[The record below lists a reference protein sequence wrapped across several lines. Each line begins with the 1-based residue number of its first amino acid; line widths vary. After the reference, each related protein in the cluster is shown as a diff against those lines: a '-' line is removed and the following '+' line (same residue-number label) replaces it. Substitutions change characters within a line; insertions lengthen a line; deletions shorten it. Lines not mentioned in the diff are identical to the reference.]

1 MNMIDID
8 HRVLLVNHNKLLHIV
23 NIEDLYNLDDNDK
36 RLVEYM
42 DHVHKNHQIV
52 VLNQDL
58 LFNTQVKTCICCF
71 FAKDFYLP
79 GHMHGL
85 QTCVEPN
92 LASP

>member
-1 MNMIDID
+1 MNMVDID
-8 HRVLLVNHNKLLHIV
+8 HRVQLVNHNKLLHIV

-58 LFNTQVKTCICCF
+58 LFNPKGKTLF
-71 FAKDFYLP
+71 FFVLNIFIYLD
-79 GHMHGL
+79 
-85 QTCVEPN
+85 TCMVYKLLLN
-92 LASP
+92 LI